1 MGDMDTTRIEELL
14 TELEA
19 SDPAN
24 APDVADELT
33 AALAD
38 QLDGAAATGSPPDS
52 EPAADAED
60 GAR

>member
-14 TELEA
+14 TDLES
-19 SDPAN
+19 SDPAA

-38 QLDGAAATGSPPDS
+38 QLDGATSSESDSAEESVPDS
-52 EPAADAED
+52 E
-60 GAR
+60 GGSH